1 MEKSLKEVKEELKK
15 AWEECF
21 EMKIEDK
28 LNDKGLEHFWSDDT
42 SEKEAAD
49 LLTAGAIDMLLDDM
63 LEDLV
68 GVVIIKGNHN
78 KNEEKDKTDEPDFF
92 EDEEDKK
99 GLFKVFNERTNTF
112 DSKTFKT
119 YNGADDRRTEIAL
132 ETSAKINELKVV
144 QVFQ

>member
-1 MEKSLKEVKEELKK
+1 MAKSLKEKKEELKK

-49 LLTAGAIDMLLDDM
+49 ILTAGAIDMLLDDM

-68 GVVIIKGNHN
+68 GIAIIKGNPN
-78 KNEEKDKTDEPDFF
+78 KPKKNESNSDFDYNVFDTVKQEFVSVGHKTWEIA
-92 EDEEDKK
+92 DEEAKK
-99 GLFKVFNERTNTF
+99 YCLE
-112 DSKTFKT
+112 
-119 YNGADDRRTEIAL
+119 NGVKYADV
-132 ETSAKINELKVV
+132 KICKMYD
-144 QVFQ
+144 